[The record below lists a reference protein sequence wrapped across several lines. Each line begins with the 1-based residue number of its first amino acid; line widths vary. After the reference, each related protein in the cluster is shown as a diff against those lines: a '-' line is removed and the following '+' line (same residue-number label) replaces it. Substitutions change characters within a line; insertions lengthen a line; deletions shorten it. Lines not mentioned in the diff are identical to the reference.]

1 MENNTSISKS
11 FQEEFLDDLI
21 QKAWF
26 DPENADLLKED
37 LRPILQERIM
47 LYIYKEIQNN
57 QNDVD
62 MVTRLLDQ
70 EKYEELTAHLQLIIP
85 DFDDFIYEIYAQF
98 EDEYLENFKEEE

>member
-11 FQEEFLDDLI
+11 FQEEFLDELI

-26 DPENADLLKED
+26 KLEDADLLKED

-47 LYIYKEIQNN
+47 LYIYKEIQDN

-62 MVTRLLDQ
+62 MVTRLLGQ
-70 EKYEELTAHLQLIIP
+70 EKYEELTARLRLIIP

-98 EDEYLENFKEEE
+98 EDEYLENFKK

>member
-1 MENNTSISKS
+1 MENKISKT
-11 FQEEFLDDLI
+11 FQEQFLDELI

-26 DPENADLLKED
+26 DSENADLLKED
-37 LRPILQERIM
+37 LRPILKERIM

-62 MVTRLLDQ
+62 MVTRLLNE
-70 EKYEELTAHLQLIIP
+70 EKYEELTARLQLIIP

-98 EDEYLENFKEEE
+98 EDEYLENFANKQ

>member
-1 MENNTSISKS
+1 MENKISKT
-11 FQEEFLDDLI
+11 FQEQFLDELI

-26 DPENADLLKED
+26 DSENVDLLKED

-62 MVTRLLDQ
+62 MVTRLLNE
-70 EKYEELTAHLQLIIP
+70 EKYEELTARLKLIIP
-85 DFDDFIYEIYAQF
+85 DFDDFINEVYAQF
-98 EDEYLENFKEEE
+98 EDEYLEGFQED